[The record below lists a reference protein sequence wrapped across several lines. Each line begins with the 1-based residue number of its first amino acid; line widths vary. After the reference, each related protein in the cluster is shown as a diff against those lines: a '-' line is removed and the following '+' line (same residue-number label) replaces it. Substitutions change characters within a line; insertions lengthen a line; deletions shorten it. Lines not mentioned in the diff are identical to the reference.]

1 MALFG
6 DIGKALGLGS
16 ARDVFGEG
24 IGGFVE
30 SVGDTINEALP
41 TIGAAIGYAY
51 GGPAG
56 ASLGSGL
63 GTVAQGDRS
72 TKDILTNAALAFG
85 AAKVAPSF
93 GIESQ
98 GANFGQGGIGSYLPD
113 TSGFSAFGM
122 GPGAA
127 ATTPGSSTA
136 SNLAAQGIPI
146 DPTLDPG
153 LNAQLASGTTA
164 AGTSGIADFFSG
176 MDAGDYLLAGSLG
189 LGALGALGGLGEGEG
204 EAVPDR
210 PQPKGQAF
218 GTVQDR
224 DGKVYEIAD
233 PVQVAEYNKKLQEYQ
248 NPDFRYDAD
257 RFVVKANEG
266 GIMNMAHGGA
276 MEQGFGDIYE
286 HEDDEDEDE
295 GYDKFVRG
303 EVSGPGTGTSDSV
316 PARLSDGEFVL
327 TAKSVRGAGGG
338 DRDIGAARLYDMMA
352 ELEAT
357 A

>member
-6 DIGKALGLGS
+6 GIGKKLGLGS
-16 ARDVFGEG
+16 ARDVFGDSLGGVVEG
-24 IGGFVE
+24 
-30 SVGDTINEALP
+30 VGDTINEALP
-41 TIGAAIGYAY
+41 TIGAAVGFAM
-51 GGPAG
+51 GGPQG
-56 ASLGSGL
+56 AALGSGL
-63 GTVAQGDRS
+63 GTAAQGGRS
-72 TKDILTNAALAFG
+72 TEDILINSALAFG
-85 AAKVAPSF
+85 AGSVAQGF
-93 GIESQ
+93 GIQPSTQ
-98 GANFGQGGIGSYLPD
+98 TSGIGQFIPD

-122 GPGAA
+122 GPGAMSPDA
-127 ATTPGSSTA
+127 AGFYGSGGEQYMAENA
-136 SNLAAQGIPI
+136 SKLAGSE
-146 DPTLDPG
+146 
-153 LNAQLASGTTA
+153 LAGTTA

-176 MDAGDYLLAGSLG
+176 MDVGDYLLAGSLG
-189 LGALGALGGLGEGEG
+189 LGALGLAGGLGEGEG

-210 PQPKGQAF
+210 PQPKGEAF

-233 PVQVAEYNKKLQEYQ
+233 PVQLAEYNKKLQEYQ
-248 NPDFRYDAD
+248 NPDFRYDD
-257 RFVVKANEG
+257 RFVIQANEG

>member
-6 DIGKALGLGS
+6 GIGKKLGLGS
-16 ARDVFGEG
+16 ARDTFGDSLGGLVEG
-24 IGGFVE
+24 
-30 SVGDTINEALP
+30 VGDTINEALP
-41 TIGAAIGYAY
+41 TLGAVAGFAVGGPTGAAI
-51 GGPAG
+51 
-56 ASLGSGL
+56 GSGL
-63 GTVAQGDRS
+63 GTYAQGGNS
-72 TKDILTNAALAFG
+72 TEDILINSALAFG
-85 AAKVAPSF
+85 AGSVAQGF
-93 GIESQ
+93 GIREAAP
-98 GANFGQGGIGSYLPD
+98 GAEGIGRFIPD
-113 TSGFSAFGM
+113 TSGFTGFG
-122 GPGAA
+122 GGAA
-127 ATTPGSSTA
+127 ATTQGAGAPMIDTS
-136 SNLAAQGIPI
+136 AAGLG
-146 DPTLDPG
+146 DPTYYYGDTV
-153 LNAQLASGTTA
+153 AGTDA
-164 AGTSGIADFFSG
+164 AGGGIADFFG
-176 MDAGDYLLAGSLG
+176 GLDASDYLMAGSLG
-189 LGALGALGGLGEGEG
+189 LGALGLAGGLGGEGEG

-257 RFVVKANEG
+257 KFVVRANEG

-286 HEDDEDEDE
+286 HEDDEDE
-295 GYDKFVRG
+295 GYDEFVRG

-352 ELEAT
+352 DLEAT

>member
-6 DIGKALGLGS
+6 GIGKKLGLGS
-16 ARDVFGEG
+16 ARDTFGDSLGGVVEG
-24 IGGFVE
+24 
-30 SVGDTINEALP
+30 VGDTINEALP
-41 TIGAAIGYAY
+41 TIGAAVGFAM
-51 GGPAG
+51 GGPQG
-56 ASLGSGL
+56 AAIGSGL
-63 GTVAQGDRS
+63 GTFAQGGNS
-72 TKDILTNAALAFG
+72 TEDILINSALAFG
-85 AAKVAPSF
+85 AGSVAQGF
-93 GIESQ
+93 GIQSQ

-122 GPGAA
+122 GPGAE
-127 ATTPGSSTA
+127 
-136 SNLAAQGIPI
+136 
-146 DPTLDPG
+146 
-153 LNAQLASGTTA
+153 A
-164 AGTSGIADFFSG
+164 AGTSYQDYISQTYDPTGGSLVGTDAAGGGIADFFSG
-176 MDAGDYLLAGSLG
+176 MDASDYLLAGSLG

-286 HEDDEDEDE
+286 HEDDEDE
-295 GYDKFVRG
+295 GYDEFVRG

>member
-6 DIGKALGLGS
+6 GIGKKLGLGS
-16 ARDVFGEG
+16 ARDTFGDSLGGVVEG
-24 IGGFVE
+24 
-30 SVGDTINEALP
+30 VGDFANELLP
-41 TIGAAIGYAY
+41 TAGAVAGFALGGPTGAAI
-51 GGPAG
+51 
-56 ASLGSGL
+56 GSGL
-63 GTVAQGDRS
+63 GTFAQGGNS
-72 TKDILTNAALAFG
+72 TEDILINSALAFG
-85 AAKVAPSF
+85 AGSVAQGF
-93 GIESQ
+93 GVKASTQ
-98 GANFGQGGIGSYLPD
+98 TSGIGRFIPD

-127 ATTPGSSTA
+127 ATTQGAGAPMIDTS
-136 SNLAAQGIPI
+136 AAGMG
-146 DPTLDPG
+146 DPTVFYGDTV
-153 LNAQLASGTTA
+153 AGTDA
-164 AGTSGIADFFSG
+164 AGGGIADFFG
-176 MDAGDYLLAGSLG
+176 GLDASDYLMAGSLG
-189 LGALGALGGLGEGEG
+189 LGALGLAGGLGGQGEG

-286 HEDDEDEDE
+286 HEDDEDE
-295 GYDKFVRG
+295 GYDEFVRG

>member
-6 DIGKALGLGS
+6 SIGKALGLGS
-16 ARDVFGEG
+16 ARDVFGDG

-30 SVGDTINEALP
+30 GVGDTINEALP

-63 GTVAQGDRS
+63 GTAAQGGRS

-122 GPGAA
+122 GPGAELNVGDYGAGTMYDGA
-127 ATTPGSSTA
+127 ATLSPAEIDAA
-136 SNLAAQGIPI
+136 SKSLAGT
-146 DPTLDPG
+146 D
-153 LNAQLASGTTA
+153 ASG
-164 AGTSGIADFFSG
+164 SGIADFFSG
-176 MDAGDYLLAGSLG
+176 MDVGDYLMAGSLG
-189 LGALGALGGLGEGEG
+189 LGALGLAGGLGGEEEKITG
-204 EAVPDR
+204 TSR
-210 PQPKGQAF
+210 PYPKGEAF

-224 DGKVYEIAD
+224 DGKVYEISD
-233 PVQVAEYNKKLQEYQ
+233 PVQIAEYNKKLQEYQ
-248 NPDFRYDAD
+248 NPDFSYDTD
-257 RFVVKANEG
+257 KIIVRNT
-266 GIMNMAHGGA
+266 
-276 MEQGFGDIYE
+276 DD
-286 HEDDEDEDE
+286 DDEVGILAMANGGSFDD
-295 GYDKFVRG
+295 FVDG
-303 EVSGPGTGTSDSV
+303 EVKGPGTGTSDSV
-316 PARLSDGEFVL
+316 PAKLSDGEFVL
-327 TAKSVRGAGGG
+327 TAKSVRGAGSG

-352 ELEAT
+352 DLEAT